1 MLYRKTFWFIGE
13 NLYNELIDVYKID
26 QWKRFIPFSKLKQK
40 WNSEKEQTKGIK
52 LESAKYSQTL
62 SNVLHVNKENEYLH
76 PTQKPVEL
84 MEKLI
89 MMFSNEGDNVLDCF
103 MGSGST
109 AVAAL
114 KLDRNFYGC
123 EIQEE
128 YYQASLKRIEKITLK

>member
-1 MLYRKTFWFIGE
+1 
-13 NLYNELIDVYKID
+13 
-26 QWKRFIPFSKLKQK
+26 
-40 WNSEKEQTKGIK
+40 
-52 LESAKYSQTL
+52 
-62 SNVLHVNKENEYLH
+62 
-76 PTQKPVEL
+76 

-114 KLDRNFYGC
+114 KLNRNFYGC

-128 YYQASLKRIEKITLK
+128 SYQTSLKRIKKITLKEKKNVSS